1 LCGAALQ
8 RIVVALSM
16 RHGAD
21 CDLSRHA
28 YMAQPVSRALA
39 RAQLPCLGAR
49 TGLLVLALA
58 SFGSAAPVAESPHRR
73 LWNHWR
79 AGFPRIHQWL
89 AHHGWTPPTE
99 PIPTMGPTE
108 QIPAGPPSSNPSKGF
123 VGTVSSPPPS
133 SPPWGPYV
141 PPNLNCGS
149 CQHNPRQDCRGDAF
163 ASCPQKYPFPRYY
176 YSKFELTCAH
186 SDLALPRPL
195 TLLLSNLLSEL
206 FAKTASEFCKE
217 AYTQTNGKGKKYDA
231 NTMGCDS
238 ATVSKRKAVCPLDA
252 AEIFLYHCAQAA
264 GWENCLEECNGALL
278 LLSGEAVPV
287 GCEGEV
293 PTREDNNYHFYLPD
307 PAVSND
313 NPGNVALPALIYT
326 HSPLCAHT
334 HTRAPSP
341 RVGNIWQT
349 DASAAIP
356 VDESATKL
364 LEQARSD
371 CGKPGVEGSA
381 EEHVPAGFISAG
393 NPNWIGSFCH
403 VSTQYDGGGHS
414 YRTREAVLDCADG
427 G

>member
-1 LCGAALQ
+1 
-8 RIVVALSM
+8 M
-16 RHGAD
+16 RH
-21 CDLSRHA
+21 
-28 YMAQPVSRALA
+28 
-39 RAQLPCLGAR
+39 
-49 TGLLVLALA
+49 GLLVLALA

-176 YSKFELTCAH
+176 YSKF
-186 SDLALPRPL
+186 D
-195 TLLLSNLLSEL
+195 EL

-313 NPGNVALPALIYT
+313 NPGN
-326 HSPLCAHT
+326 
-334 HTRAPSP
+334 
-341 RVGNIWQT
+341 IWQT

-403 VSTQYDGGGHS
+403 VSTQYKAPDPTCDLSKYTACNCSRYNGPSDNGGCGANFAWGGGSCSGGSASTPFPTDPVVINDNQCTTKQPPIKCKGDCGSWPTISGDGCASDHIKQCPDNPKLFCC
-414 YRTREAVLDCADG
+414 EA
-427 G
+427 